1 MDESFNLCILTK
13 VRFVHNFCVHA
24 VIYAFY
30 AVVDKEHISSFFQ
43 NQVWVFIELN
53 IVVMSHRAACLRKNV
68 EKC

>member
-43 NQVWVFIELN
+43 NQVWVFL
-53 IVVMSHRAACLRKNV
+53 S
-68 EKC
+68 